1 MKNVNQS
8 FDGNL
13 QKVNLIS
20 WNANVQQQRICFKI
34 QQLVY
39 PKDIL
44 QSNQKHKLS

>member
-20 WNANVQQQRICFKI
+20 WNANVQQQRE
-34 QQLVY
+34 LV
-39 PKDIL
+39 
-44 QSNQKHKLS
+44 SSLSKSHFTRVIKNTNCLNH